1 METEDIDKVYKGLY
15 AEKAMPFRHFMLGYD
30 GGLDPVTLQSAG
42 IDFVDIKYKMLEKG
56 TKVYTLN
63 PGNAEPIRV
72 YSLNLETL
80 QTILAESSSNSEDSS
95 DGMACVGVY
104 ELTTDYVFTMQ
115 IREDIAIELCMMWT
129 KSKNKDEVQEETD
142 AKDYRKLLQ
151 SRNPNF
157 KNFLDLCFTKHYCPQ
172 NIQAVVYTRQSSTYG
187 VLATARAVGDDFINN
202 RTMVQEVVL
211 PKSSIS
217 KLTVDREGYLRL
229 GASTRGPTDVA
240 VDSVYA
246 EVKEN
251 EVFEDKLNAAE
262 VVPSYDD
269 NLPTAEEYNDY
280 KPGDQSLDYEAI
292 DIRPLPQAASPVSSP
307 RPDQP
312 PPAPPG
318 AEPVYGIIDKS
329 TKKPKGRSKSFDQ
342 PDTPGTPT
350 GNKPPRPPPL
360 DTMPNSDGESPA
372 QSTPSHRPSR
382 PSAPPRVQR
391 SKTQDAGMGSSG
403 NVSLDGKDD
412 SVVAPPRS
420 SVKAKGHQKS
430 ETSTRF

>member
-1 METEDIDKVYKGLY
+1 METEDIKKVYKGLY
-15 AEKAMPFRHFMLGYD
+15 NEKAMPFRHFMLGYD
-30 GGLDPVTLQSAG
+30 GGLDPETLQSAG

-63 PGNAEPIRV
+63 PGNDEPIRV
-72 YSLNLETL
+72 YSLNLQTL
-80 QTILAESSSNSEDSS
+80 KTILAESSSNSEDSS
-95 DGMACVGVY
+95 DGMGCVGVY

-115 IREDIAIELCMMWT
+115 IREDIAIELCMLWT
-129 KSKNKDEVQEETD
+129 KSKNKDEVQEETGTR
-142 AKDYRKLLQ
+142 DYRKLLQ

-157 KNFLDLCFTKHYCPQ
+157 QNFLDLCFMEHHRPK
-172 NIQAVVYTRQSSTYG
+172 NIHAVVYTKQSSMYG
-187 VLATARAVGDDFINN
+187 VLAIATPRDFISN

-229 GASTRGPTDVA
+229 GASVGESNHVA

-246 EVKEN
+246 EVKEK
-251 EVFEDKLNAAE
+251 EVFEDKSNAAE

-280 KPGDQSLDYEAI
+280 KAGDQSLDYEAI
-292 DIRPLPQAASPVSSP
+292 DIRPLPQAASAVSSP

-372 QSTPSHRPSR
+372 QSTPTHRPSR